1 MSHTR
6 ATCADFIMQ
15 RTNIWFYILPDCDY
29 LCINMLHR
37 ISVALG
43 RLNYNLPTAEQLK
56 HDITLQLGKYCMIN
70 AAKRVF
76 VPSLLTFI
84 KLTISL
90 NPFLSVAALV
100 FVNDQ
105 HFVWLLRG
113 FGRKRWRTTAL
124 MSELFNSTPV
134 HTTHTPG
141 KGIFIGKIK
150 PDELQ
155 HRLFKPICLCSCTHT
170 SMFIFK

>member
-6 ATCADFIMQ
+6 PTCADFIMQ
-15 RTNIWFYILPDCDY
+15 RTNIWFYILPDQDY
-29 LCINMLHR
+29 LCIDMLPR

-43 RLNYNLPTAEQLK
+43 KLNYNLAPAEQLK
-56 HDITLQLGKYCMIN
+56 HDITIQLGKYCMIN
-70 AAKRVF
+70 AAKHVF

-84 KLTISL
+84 KLTISV

-105 HFVWLLRG
+105 HFV
-113 FGRKRWRTTAL
+113 WRTTAL

-155 HRLFKPICLCSCTHT
+155 HRLFKPLCLCSCAHT
-170 SMFIFK
+170 SLFIFK